1 MTVGWQATIAIAT
14 WISVLI
20 QLTYATAKA
29 AALSCDAN
37 VDRTAK
43 AATKICIVSFQ
54 NDVISIYATAKAA
67 TVMEEQSYLFIDISI
82 YATAKAATG
91 KSLTY
96 YITDLISIYATA
108 KAATVKNGIV
118 IAYRTDFNLRY
129 REGSDVKPGKTR
141 FIWKEFQSTLPRRQR
156 HRLLILFYVHSNISI
171 YATAKAA
178 THPWFHFRCILRISI
193 YATAKAATLPELKK
207 KRK

>member
-67 TVMEEQSYLFIDISI
+67 TGDDCI
-82 YATAKAATG
+82 
-91 KSLTY
+91 
-96 YITDLISIYATA
+96 
-108 KAATVKNGIV
+108 IV
-118 IAYRTDFNLRY
+118 EI
-129 REGSDVKPGKTR
+129 K
-141 FIWKEFQSTLPRRQR
+141 
-156 HRLLILFYVHSNISI
+156 NISI
-171 YATAKAA
+171 YATAKVA
-178 THPWFHFRCILRISI
+178 TWRDAPAFRSTGYFNPR
-193 YATAKAATLPELKK
+193 
-207 KRK
+207 

>member
-1 MTVGWQATIAIAT
+1 MAVGWQTTIAIAI

-67 TVMEEQSYLFIDISI
+67 TV
-82 YATAKAATG
+82 
-91 KSLTY
+91 
-96 YITDLISIYATA
+96 
-108 KAATVKNGIV
+108 KNGIV

-129 REGSDVKPGKTR
+129 RECSDVKPGKTR
-141 FIWKEFQSTLPRRQR
+141 FIWKEFQSTLTRRQR
-156 HRLLILFYVHSNISI
+156 QQ
-171 YATAKAA
+171 K
-178 THPWFHFRCILRISI
+178 CIN
-193 YATAKAATLPELKK
+193 TLTIFCI
-207 KRK
+207 